1 MDNYSGNKEYNIYRD
16 IRNRTNG
23 EIYLGVVG
31 PVRTGKSTFIKRFME
46 LMVLPFM
53 DGEAEKERAMDE
65 LPQAAAGKTIMTTE
79 PKFIPQQAAE
89 IRLSAFKM
97 EEEPLKLRV
106 RLVDCVG
113 FLADGAVGHMEGNG
127 SRMVKTPWSD
137 QEIPFAEAAS
147 IGTEKVIRDHATIG
161 IVVTTDGTIGELER
175 ENYINAEE
183 RTVRELKNIGKPFVI
198 LLNSAKPYGSETAAL
213 VEKLE
218 QTYHAVAMAVNCN
231 QLRREDVLAIL
242 EKILSSFPVRQLA
255 FHLPKW
261 VEMLPQDHWLKQE
274 LVQKVRMI
282 LGGISRLCDVT
293 AANLAITS
301 DAIKGFRIGRIGMEN
316 GEVRID
322 TLFDDGRYYQILSE
336 LVGTQIDDEY
346 QLIHLLREYADN
358 HAEIDKLKNA
368 WEEVH
373 RKGYGVVTPSVD
385 EIEIDQP
392 ELIKHG
398 SKYGVKLRAVSPSI
412 HLIQANIET
421 EIAPIVGTQE
431 QANDLIAYIADQHG
445 EDDEKG
451 IWDTNIFGKTVRQL
465 VEEGMDTKVD
475 RLGDESRIKLQETI
489 QKVVNDGNGGL
500 VCIII

>member
-1 MDNYSGNKEYNIYRD
+1 MSEFQVYKDLAE
-16 IRNRTNG
+16 RTGG
-23 EIYLGVVG
+23 EFYLGICG

-46 LMVLPFM
+46 LLVLPEM
-53 DGEAEKERAMDE
+53 EQEHERQRAVDE
-65 LPQAAAGKTIMTTE
+65 LPQSAAGKTIMTTE
-79 PKFIPQQAAE
+79 PKFIPKEAANVKLFGENEVKIRLIDCVGYIVKGAEGLYEEQNERMVMTPWSESPMPFTQAAE
-89 IRLSAFKM
+89 F
-97 EEEPLKLRV
+97 
-106 RLVDCVG
+106 
-113 FLADGAVGHMEGNG
+113 
-127 SRMVKTPWSD
+127 
-137 QEIPFAEAAS
+137 
-147 IGTEKVIRDHATIG
+147 GTRKVIHDHSTIG
-161 IVVTTDGTIGELER
+161 IVVTTDGSFGDLPREAFEDPEKRTIQELT
-175 ENYINAEE
+175 A
-183 RTVRELKNIGKPFVI
+183 IGKPFVV
-198 LLNSAKPYGSETAAL
+198 LVNSAKPYGSETAAL

-412 HLIQANIET
+412 HLIQAN
-421 EIAPIVGTQE
+421 
-431 QANDLIAYIADQHG
+431 DLIAYIADQHG

>member
-1 MDNYSGNKEYNIYRD
+1 MSEFQVYKDLAE
-16 IRNRTNG
+16 RTGG
-23 EIYLGVVG
+23 EFYLGICG

-46 LMVLPFM
+46 LLVLPEM
-53 DGEAEKERAMDE
+53 EQEHERQRAVDE
-65 LPQAAAGKTIMTTE
+65 LPQSAAGKTIMTTE
-79 PKFIPQQAAE
+79 PKFIPKEAANVKLFGENEVKIRLIDCVGYIVKGAEGLYEEQNERMVMTPWSESPMPFTQAAE
-89 IRLSAFKM
+89 F
-97 EEEPLKLRV
+97 
-106 RLVDCVG
+106 
-113 FLADGAVGHMEGNG
+113 
-127 SRMVKTPWSD
+127 
-137 QEIPFAEAAS
+137 
-147 IGTEKVIRDHATIG
+147 GTRKVIHDHSTIG
-161 IVVTTDGTIGELER
+161 IVVTTDGSFGDLPREAFEDPEKRTIQELT
-175 ENYINAEE
+175 A
-183 RTVRELKNIGKPFVI
+183 IGKPFVV
-198 LLNSAKPYGSETAAL
+198 LVNSAKPYGSETAAL

-242 EKILSSFPVRQLA
+242 EKILSSFSVRQLA